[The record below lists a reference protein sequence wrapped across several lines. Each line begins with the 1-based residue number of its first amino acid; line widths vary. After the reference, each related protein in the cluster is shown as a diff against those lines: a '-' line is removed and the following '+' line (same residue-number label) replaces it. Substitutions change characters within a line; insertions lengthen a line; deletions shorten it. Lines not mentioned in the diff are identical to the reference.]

1 MTVFSYP
8 FDGVCLMYATRDDLI
23 DILRDVIL
31 TEPAGAA
38 VTGRRL
44 AEGLTA
50 LARQFP
56 QDLEVRALAED
67 AVWVVNPVD

>member
-1 MTVFSYP
+1 
-8 FDGVCLMYATRDDLI
+8 MYATRDDLL

-31 TEPAGAA
+31 TEPAGTA
-38 VTGRRL
+38 VTGQRL
-44 AEGLTA
+44 AEGLNA

-67 AVWVVNPVD
+67 AVSVVNQGG

>member
-1 MTVFSYP
+1 
-8 FDGVCLMYATRDDLI
+8 MYAARDDLI
-23 DILRDVIL
+23 EILRDVIL

-38 VTGRRL
+38 VTGQRL
-44 AEGLTA
+44 AAGLTE

-67 AVWVVNPVD
+67 AVWVVGDHPP

>member
-1 MTVFSYP
+1 
-8 FDGVCLMYATRDDLI
+8 MYATRDDLL

-38 VTGRRL
+38 VTGQRL

-50 LARQFP
+50 LTRQFP

>member
-8 FDGVCLMYATRDDLI
+8 FDGICLMYASRDDLL

-38 VTGRRL
+38 VTVQRL
-44 AEGLTA
+44 AEGLTS

>member
-1 MTVFSYP
+1 
-8 FDGVCLMYATRDDLI
+8 MYATRDDLI
-23 DILRDVIL
+23 EILRDVIL

-38 VTGRRL
+38 VTGQRL
-44 AEGLTA
+44 AKGLAA

-67 AVWVVNPVD
+67 AVWVVGDHPP

>member
-1 MTVFSYP
+1 
-8 FDGVCLMYATRDDLI
+8 MYATRDDLL

-38 VTGRRL
+38 VTGQRL
-44 AEGLTA
+44 AEDLTA